1 MKTVTLGVKLDP
13 VTQRRLKQ
21 LGAAKDRSPHWLVKA
36 AVSHYLD
43 NQERALEEKREDDAR
58 WSTYV
63 DTHLAYDG
71 DDVEKWLENL
81 AHGRFRPW
89 RK

>member
-13 VTQRRLKQ
+13 ATQKRLKT
-21 LGAAKDRSPHWLVKA
+21 LGAAKDRSPHWLVRT
-36 AVSHYLD
+36 AVAHYLD
-43 NQERALEEKREDDAR
+43 AQERELKEKREDDAR
-58 WSTYV
+58 WAAYL

-71 DDVEKWLENL
+71 ADVEKWLENL
-81 AHGRFRPW
+81 AQGRFRPW